1 MRRFYG
7 PQLKQMMR
15 EPKLSIIILVEPDLR
30 EIQLM
35 DKFRIPDTSTFRYK
49 A

>member
-15 EPKLSIIILVEPDLR
+15 EPKLSIIILVDLS
-30 EIQLM
+30 EIQLR
-35 DKFRIPDTSTFRYK
+35 DKFRINDTSTFRYK